1 MISWRLLLCVCQCSW
16 VRSRIWSLKLFWVLR
31 STSPQPARRLS
42 LIDATASVRHIICWE
57 ILSNRFFFKLW
68 HADSQYDG
76 LYYIS
81 MLFILFF
88 NKKSGIK
95 TLLNIVVNINCLI
108 LLKHGF
114 KEHNLIDQHYLQ
126 WFHSNIVMLMVYE
139 VCIASRNS
147 LCSV

>member
-1 MISWRLLLCVCQCSW
+1 
-16 VRSRIWSLKLFWVLR
+16 
-31 STSPQPARRLS
+31 
-42 LIDATASVRHIICWE
+42 
-57 ILSNRFFFKLW
+57 
-68 HADSQYDG
+68 
-76 LYYIS
+76 

-114 KEHNLIDQHYLQ
+114 KERNLIDQHYLQ

-147 LCSV
+147 LCSVFKQRNADFTVWWTVYGGENRTISAARAKCSPNVSHSERLWGVKYLHEVKHIILQIFNSSLLWLMLF